1 MPPGASATI
10 AAVSRRDA
18 ASRSKR
24 DRLRAVPWIA
34 LAQVGIAIGRRWRS
48 LSAKER
54 TRLTRLARE
63 SRGRPGNLSPRQR
76 IELAR
81 LVGKLDLKGIARE
94 LRPLAHRGRGRRG
107 RRCRCR
113 RK

>member
-10 AAVSRRDA
+10 AAVSRRDS
-18 ASRSKR
+18 ASRSKL
-24 DRLRAVPWIA
+24 DRLRAVPWLA
-34 LAQVGIAIGRRWRS
+34 LAQASVAIGRRWRS

-54 TRLTRLARE
+54 ARLARLARE

-76 IELAR
+76 LELRR
-81 LVGKLDLKGIARE
+81 LVRKLDLRGIARE
-94 LRPLAHRGRGRRG
+94 LGPLAWRGRGRRG
-107 RRCRCR
+107 RSRA